1 MKKSIIS
8 AVTMLF
14 FAITA
19 NAQLAVNYDN
29 KVRIGTETEFLNP
42 LLMVGDD
49 SHFEDT
55 TISVG
60 TAVSTEAQNKRNIA
74 VYSSFFLNGYPSISN
89 DNNFGVLGVVKNL
102 GNTHGRY
109 YGLCGI
115 TEKQG
120 VANYH
125 GGTGIFGADNGFAL
139 TYPNNISGE
148 YAGYF
153 VGHVRV
159 TNSLTAMSLFTPTD
173 SRLCSS
179 MTSMSER
186 KESGKET
193 LENLLKINVVEYNLK
208 SRLDS
213 YIPNDI
219 DSEKAEELKEEIMF
233 LKKEDQQLTARRHIG
248 IVGQELQKIYP
259 NVVYEGQDGYLSVNY
274 LEMVPLLIR
283 SIQELK
289 QEMDELKEQ

>member
-1 MKKSIIS
+1 MKRTIFIS
-8 AVTMLF
+8 ATMLLLSMVVRAQLTVTMES
-14 FAITA
+14 T
-19 NAQLAVNYDN
+19 VS
-29 KVRIGTETEFLNP
+29 IGTEEESSGP
-42 LLMVGDD
+42 LLMVGYD
-49 SHFEDT
+49 SHFT
-55 TISVG
+55 NAISVG
-60 TAVSTEAQNKRNIA
+60 TAASTEVLNNRNIA
-74 VYSSFFLNGYPSISN
+74 VYSSFFLNGYPN
-89 DNNFGVLGVVKNL
+89 VYGDKNFGVLGVVKNL

-120 VANYH
+120 VANHH

-159 TNSLTAMSLFTPTD
+159 TNSLTAMSMFTPTD
-173 SRLCSS
+173 GRLCSS
-179 MTSMSER
+179 MMSMSER